1 MHMAQLSFKDVGI
14 QNSESLIA
22 TQAVSLPIGFKTPL
36 ELDTEKNSIFKM
48 HYNLGDQLSDN
59 LRNLI
64 LTNKG
69 ERLGFYDFGANLRPL
84 LTEFANKEAFD
95 QEAMRRIK
103 SSANTYMP
111 FVELIGYESKA
122 DRVNNVSTGIIKLL
136 IAYRVPTAGLQETLM
151 EVDMY
156 VI

>member
-111 FVELIGYESKA
+111 FVELIGYKSKA

>member
-1 MHMAQLSFKDVGI
+1 MAQLSFKDVGI
-14 QNSESLIA
+14 QYGEA
-22 TQAVSLPIGFKTPL
+22 TVVTQAISLPIGFKTPL

-48 HYNLGDQLSDN
+48 HYKLGDQLSDN

-103 SSANTYMP
+103 TTCTTYMP
-111 FVELIGYESKA
+111 FIELIGYESKA

-136 IAYRVPTAGLQETLM
+136 IAYRVPAAGLQETLM

-156 VI
+156 IV

>member
-14 QNSESLIA
+14 QNGEATVA
-22 TQAVSLPIGFKTPL
+22 TQAISLPIGFKTPL

-48 HYNLGDQLSDN
+48 HYKLGDQLSDN

-103 SSANTYMP
+103 TTCSTYLP

-136 IAYRVPTAGLQETLM
+136 IAYRVPAAGLQETLM

-156 VI
+156 IV

>member
-1 MHMAQLSFKDVGI
+1 MAALSFKDVGTQFGDEVI
-14 QNSESLIA
+14 QTTPISN
-22 TQAVSLPIGFKTPL
+22 PIGFKTPL
-36 ELDTEKNSIFKM
+36 ELDTEGNSIFKM
-48 HYNLGDQLSDN
+48 HYRLSDQITDN

-64 LTNKG
+64 LTNRG
-69 ERLGFYDFGANLRPL
+69 ERLGLYNFGANIRPL

-103 SSANTYMP
+103 TTVAAYMP

-122 DRVNNVSTGIIKLL
+122 DRTQNISTGIIKLL
-136 IAYRVPTAGLQETLM
+136 IAYRVPQANLGETLM

-156 VI
+156 VV